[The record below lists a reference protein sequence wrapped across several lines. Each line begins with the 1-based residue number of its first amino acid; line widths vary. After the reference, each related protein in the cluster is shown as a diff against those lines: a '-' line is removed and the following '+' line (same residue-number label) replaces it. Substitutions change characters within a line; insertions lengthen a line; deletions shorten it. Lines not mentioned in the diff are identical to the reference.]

1 MPAQKYQFSDGVNVL
16 DLKYV
21 TAVQGL
27 GTPPMNIATSGVFNQ
42 DGVSVNSV
50 WYQARSVTITF
61 DIRQNNYAAA
71 VAERRALAQF
81 FADKRPKKFLYTRN
95 DWAIYLYPVY
105 LAAPI
110 DTGIE
115 EIRILSASL
124 QFLAANPYLKRDI
137 PFSSVALETPELEY
151 DEISGFEYPLEGAE
165 YSRAQQSFAVVNSGD
180 VNSPT
185 VIHFIGGATNPYVQ
199 NDTTGRRV
207 TITKVLESD
216 EMLVIDSEKRT
227 VQVIDKDGNFNNAFQ
242 YLAVDSE
249 FIELVPGENII
260 SFGSSGGAIG
270 YVEVGG
276 AEYYASV

>member
-1 MPAQKYQFSDGVNVL
+1 MPAQSYKFTDGINTL
-16 DLKYV
+16 ELKYV

-27 GTPPMNIATSGVFNQ
+27 GTPPVNIATSGVFNQ
-42 DGVSVNSV
+42 DGVSFNSV
-50 WYQARSVTITF
+50 WYQARPVTVSF
-61 DIRQNNYAAA
+61 DIRGNNYATA
-71 VAERRALAQF
+71 VAERRAVAQF
-81 FADKRPKKFLYTRN
+81 FADKRPKTFIYTRN
-95 DWAIYLYPVY
+95 DWSVYLYPVY
-105 LAAPI
+105 LAAPV
-110 DTGIE
+110 DTGID

-165 YSRAQQSFAVVNSGD
+165 YSRAQQSFPVVNSGD

-199 NDTTGRRV
+199 NDTTGKRV

-227 VQVIDKDGNFNNAFQ
+227 VQVIDKDGNSNNAFQ
-242 YLAVDSE
+242 YLQAYSE